1 MNSEHLSLYKYC
13 SSCCSLIFSKFNL
26 SVLVCFQGDPG
37 ARGPPGEPV
46 STNIK
51 LNLTYFKKKAGQ
63 FWGMKHL
70 RSSLH
75 EGKGHLNVTVQY
87 LLTLPHSP

>member
-1 MNSEHLSLYKYC
+1 MNSEHLSIYKYC
-13 SSCCSLIFSKFNL
+13 SSCCSLIFSKFNF
-26 SVLVCFQGDPG
+26 SILVWFQGDPG

-51 LNLTYFKKKAGQ
+51 LNLITAGQ
-63 FWGMKHL
+63 FWGIKHL

-75 EGKGHLNVTVQY
+75 KRKGHLKVTVQY